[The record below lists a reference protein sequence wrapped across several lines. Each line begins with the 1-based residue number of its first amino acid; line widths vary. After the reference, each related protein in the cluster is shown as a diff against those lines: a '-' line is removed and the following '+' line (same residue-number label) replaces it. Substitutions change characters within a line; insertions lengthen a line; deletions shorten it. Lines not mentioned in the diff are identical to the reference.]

1 MPTCL
6 PKSLSSWM
14 IGMTVWTSSS
24 PLTRLAIRTSMSG
37 GMSLRVLNSTAILPT
52 STAPA
57 SSKVANR
64 LRRPSSAPSANSV
77 MPSPASR
84 SASLIFPP
92 WSARPVMESMTLD
105 TASAKIQAAPAMTAR
120 PAPITARDRPKA
132 IRPGAIAVPVRAIRP
147 ITRARPAMAVAA
159 LYIESQLTVSN
170 DLIAAAN
177 TMRAPART
185 IIPSAMEVTLSI
197 APAGMKFM
205 ATAKPAR
212 ATPRT
217 RMP

>member
-132 IRPGAIAVPVRAIRP
+132 ISPGAIATPKPAIRP
-147 ITRARPAMAVAA
+147 ITAPNATTTAAA
-159 LYIESQLTVSN
+159 LPIESQLTSSN
-170 DLIAAAN
+170 ALIAAAN
-177 TMRAPART
+177 TIRAPARA
-185 IIPSAMEVTLSI
+185 IIPSAIEATLSMD
-197 APAGMKFM
+197 PGGMKFI
-205 ATAKPAR
+205 ATANPAR
-212 ATPRT
+212 ATPSAT
-217 RMP
+217 IP